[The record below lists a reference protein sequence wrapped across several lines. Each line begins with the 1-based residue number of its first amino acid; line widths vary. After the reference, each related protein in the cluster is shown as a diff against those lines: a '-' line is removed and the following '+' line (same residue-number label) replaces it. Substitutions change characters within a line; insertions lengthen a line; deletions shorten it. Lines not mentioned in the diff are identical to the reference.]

1 MDQTDQ
7 VETLNIRIRVSPK
20 VRYKIEEIVKIRD
33 LETIDQLAAK
43 LLQDAVA
50 DYNGWNALIR
60 QFVQKVSS
68 KQE

>member
-50 DYNGWNALIR
+50 DYNSWNALIR